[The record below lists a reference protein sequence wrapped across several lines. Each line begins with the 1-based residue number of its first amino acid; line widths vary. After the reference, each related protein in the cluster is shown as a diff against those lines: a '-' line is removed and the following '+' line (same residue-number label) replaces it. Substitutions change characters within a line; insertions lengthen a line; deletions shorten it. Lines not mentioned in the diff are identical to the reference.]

1 MKAALRLPYIQR
13 YVTAPT
19 SILSNNLFFENQEQ
33 EKPLKLYICKKQ
45 TDMNH
50 KKIAFF
56 IALALIVNVLQATAI
71 FQVKVEAPSVFEVEC
86 TMHDAA
92 GEEFVHKIQ
101 LKQPSG
107 DANFGIELPF
117 GQFVTLHY
125 GSEFIELYIEPTD
138 DIKIYFKANSLLKTI
153 KFSGQGS
160 VNNRCLMGFKR
171 EFRSEPMSDFSTN
184 LLSPTL
190 EATTVER
197 ATKWD
202 ADLFLVFAN
211 GDREAELD
219 FMHEYKKKIP
229 RDLYSSL
236 WKNIMYNY
244 DTKLY
249 AFFLFRKMTKEEA
262 RRTADRFF
270 PSKGFNYTDYDRNET
285 SVFRN
290 ALKTFIH
297 FQTRQHLESDGQDAL
312 YTTIEKKMDNYDR
325 FWLEKE
331 LFLEVLQ
338 RERTYTFGRQHI
350 EQYRKDCPFQEFIK
364 EIDRKYENYLD
375 VTERAEAPDFQLVT
389 AEGEVKK
396 LSDFKGHVVYINFWA
411 SWCRPCVANF
421 EKYANVRK
429 RLSTEGVVLLN
440 LSIDEQPSQYRAALN
455 RLNPL
460 GVNGQPLDMKTAKK
474 QYGLYEI
481 PAYYLIDKFGK
492 FVHLSDKQGGD
503 ISEFRK
509 LLAEE

>member
-1 MKAALRLPYIQR
+1 
-13 YVTAPT
+13 
-19 SILSNNLFFENQEQ
+19 
-33 EKPLKLYICKKQ
+33 
-45 TDMNH
+45 MNR

-56 IALALIVNVLQATAI
+56 IAFALIINALQATSI
-71 FQVKVEAPSVFEVEC
+71 FQVKVETPSVFEVEC
-86 TMHDAA
+86 TTHNAS

-107 DANFGIELPF
+107 DANFGIELASA
-117 GQFVTLHY
+117 QFVTLRY
-125 GSEFIELYIEPTD
+125 GTEFIELYIEPAD
-138 DIKIYFKANSLLKTI
+138 DIKISFKANSLLKTI
-153 KFSGQGS
+153 KFAGQGA
-160 VNNRCLMGFKR
+160 VNNRFLVGFKR
-171 EFRSEPMSDFSTN
+171 EFRSERIAEFSTN

-197 ATKWD
+197 AIKWD

-219 FMHEYKKKIP
+219 YMHDHKKLIP

-236 WKNIMYNY
+236 WKNIMYTY

-249 AFFLFRKMTKEEA
+249 AFFLFKKMTKEEA

-285 SVFRN
+285 PVFRN

-297 FQTRQHLESDGQDAL
+297 FQARQYLESDGHDAL

-331 LFLEVLQ
+331 LFLDVLQ

-350 EQYRKDCPFQEFIK
+350 EQYRKDCPFGEFIK
-364 EIDRKYENYLD
+364 EIDSRYDNYLD

-389 AEGEVKK
+389 AEGNVKK
-396 LSDFKGHVVYINFWA
+396 LSDFRGHVVYINFWA
-411 SWCRPCVANF
+411 SWCRPCVAHF

-455 RLNPL
+455 RLNPI
-460 GVNGQPLDMKTAKK
+460 GVNGQPLDMKEAKK
-474 QYGLYEI
+474 QYCLYEI
-481 PAYYLIDKFGK
+481 PAHYLIDKFGK

-503 ISEFRK
+503 ISEFQK
-509 LLAEE
+509 LLAEQ